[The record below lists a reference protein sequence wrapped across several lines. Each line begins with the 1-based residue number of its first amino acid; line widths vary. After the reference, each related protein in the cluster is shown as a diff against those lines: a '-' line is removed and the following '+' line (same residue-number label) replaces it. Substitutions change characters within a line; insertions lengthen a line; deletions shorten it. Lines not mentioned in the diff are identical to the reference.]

1 MSHMCDIKAYIC
13 HMNETKSK
21 ILHAAIAL
29 LAKDANVTLD
39 EIAKHIGVTRRT
51 LHRHYDGRKDLIDSV
66 LRGLLEEYMGSV
78 KEQLSQDISDLD
90 KLKSLLCNDIESV
103 EKYLVFTNIQRT
115 EKTNF
120 YENNTEVKE
129 LHLLYRHFF
138 ERLIAQGLI
147 VDTFNIEW
155 VEAYYTSVVEAS
167 IKAIQNGLS
176 VEECIKMAW
185 KSFQNGIIKQ

>member
-1 MSHMCDIKAYIC
+1 MMYIC
-13 HMNETKSK
+13 HMNETKDK

-39 EIAKHIGVTRRT
+39 EIAKHIGMTRRT

-66 LRGLLEEYMGSV
+66 LRGLLEEYMASV

-120 YENNTEVKE
+120 YENNTEVKD

-138 ERLIAQGLI
+138 ERLITQGLI
-147 VDTFNIEW
+147 VDAFSIEW
-155 VEAYYTSVVEAS
+155 VEAYYTSIVEAS

-176 VEECIKMAW
+176 VEECLKMAW